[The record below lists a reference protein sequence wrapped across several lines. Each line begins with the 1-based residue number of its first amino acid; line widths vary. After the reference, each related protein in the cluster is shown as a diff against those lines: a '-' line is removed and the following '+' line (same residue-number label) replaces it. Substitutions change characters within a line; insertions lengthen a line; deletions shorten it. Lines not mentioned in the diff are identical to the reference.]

1 MIFGQKKVPFW
12 VKTVFLG
19 QEVHYYM
26 VYYMVYCKLY
36 RIPFA
41 NLQLSANLMHLSR
54 KWQIRSWR
62 KFQRPFLCS
71 LKGCQ
76 ILPPWFCTK
85 EPNVSKKLP
94 SLKSFAPSKMTFKTI
109 WNMELGF
116 WGRKQTLNKSSGTE
130 MYTWSY
136 TVSYG
141 EGRQGPS
148 FVVHNFGLKI
158 RQMNECFI
166 AIKSW
171 ANPK

>member
-1 MIFGQKKVPFW
+1 MHFLGDFGQKKCFFYFGSN
-12 VKTVFLG
+12 TVFLG

-116 WGRKQTLNKSSGTE
+116 WGRKQTLLIKA
-130 MYTWSY
+130 
-136 TVSYG
+136 V
-141 EGRQGPS
+141 
-148 FVVHNFGLKI
+148 GLKCI
-158 RQMNECFI
+158 LDLTLCPMVKAGKGLVLLSI
-166 AIKSW
+166 TSD
-171 ANPK
+171 